1 MYKCNKAV
9 KKTAQI
15 FCLKWYT
22 VMMMTMTM
30 TTMMMM
36 TFIWVDPVQTW
47 CEWTT
52 WGTHLL
58 ISTTLDWTWRTVTHT
73 YCFYLLLNCDG
84 NRRKGFLTYPFEN
97 NIEWAAL
104 SEFWG
109 LNINTNKSELTKW
122 FFPSYWNFTLKIL
135 DSSVFLARLLEVN
148 EKRKLIN

>member
-15 FCLKWYT
+15 FCLKWY
-22 VMMMTMTM
+22 
-30 TTMMMM
+30 MMMM
-36 TFIWVDPVQTW
+36 MMMVMMTFMWVDPVQTW

-52 WGTHLL
+52 WGTPLF

-73 YCFYLLLNCDG
+73 YCFYPLLNSDG
-84 NRRKGFLTYPFEN
+84 NRRKGFLTCSFEN
-97 NIEWAAL
+97 SIEWVAL
-104 SEFWG
+104 SEFCG

-122 FFPSYWNFTLKIL
+122 FLPSYWNFTLKIL
-135 DSSVFLARLLEVN
+135 HSSVFFTRLLEVN